1 MSEISLSESSDPRSR
16 GASSLA
22 DMPFRQRSYWGDAW
36 VSLSRDR
43 AALAGGVLVLLMV
56 LLSIGAQWFA
66 PYDPL
71 RQFSEGLTARGAPIA
86 PNSQFLLGTD
96 NIGRDLLSRLIW
108 GGRISLTV
116 SLLANILSIL
126 VAIVVGGAAGF
137 VRGPL
142 DTLVMRLVDIALS
155 FPTLVLQIAL
165 STVLPP
171 SIWTVVFV
179 ISIFAWAY
187 PARVFRG
194 QILAIRERA
203 FIESARSIGARE
215 LRIFTR
221 HVMPQLLPTVVVYFT
236 IRVPSV
242 ILTEATLS
250 FLGLG
255 VPPPTPSWG
264 NMILGGAQLYRQAP
278 WVILFPGLCI
288 MAAVLSFNLLGD
300 GLRDALDPRERR

>member
-16 GASSLA
+16 DASSFA

-126 VAIVVGGAAGF
+126 VAIIVGGAAGF

-171 SIWTVVFV
+171 SI
-179 ISIFAWAY
+179 
-187 PARVFRG
+187 
-194 QILAIRERA
+194 
-203 FIESARSIGARE
+203 SARSLITDRPKA
-215 LRIFTR
+215 
-221 HVMPQLLPTVVVYFT
+221 T
-236 IRVPSV
+236 ISGPKAGRRS
-242 ILTEATLS
+242 S
-250 FLGLG
+250 GY
-255 VPPPTPSWG
+255 PPTSKPYGSKMKRL
-264 NMILGGAQLYRQAP
+264 NT
-278 WVILFPGLCI
+278 FPAG
-288 MAAVLSFNLLGD
+288 MS
-300 GLRDALDPRERR
+300 RS

>member
-1 MSEISLSESSDPRSR
+1 MSEISVSERRLRESSPVPQM
-16 GASSLA
+16 AL
-22 DMPFRQRSYWGDAW
+22 RQRSYWGDAW
-36 VSLSRDR
+36 AMLLRDR
-43 AALAGGVLVLLMV
+43 VALVGGVLVLVMFV
-56 LLSIGAQWFA
+56 LSAGADFLA

-71 RQFSEGLTARGAPIA
+71 KQFPEGLTARGAPIA

-96 NIGRDLLSRLIW
+96 NIGRDILSRLIW

-116 SLLANILSIL
+116 SFVANIFSIGL
-126 VAIVVGGAAGF
+126 AIVVGGAAGF
-137 VRGPL
+137 LRGGI
-142 DTLVMRLVDIALS
+142 DTLVMRSVDIALS
-155 FPTLVLQIAL
+155 LPTLVLQIAL

-171 SIWTVVFV
+171 SIGTVILV

-194 QILAIRERA
+194 QVLAIRERA
-203 FIESARSIGARE
+203 FVESARSIGASE
-215 LRIFTR
+215 LRIFVR
-221 HVMPQLLPTVVVYFT
+221 HVLPQLLPTVVVYFT
-236 IRVPSV
+236 IRVPTA
-242 ILTEATLS
+242 ILTEASLS

-264 NMILGGAQLYRQAP
+264 NMILGGSQLYRQAP
-278 WVILFPGLCI
+278 WFFIFPGLCI